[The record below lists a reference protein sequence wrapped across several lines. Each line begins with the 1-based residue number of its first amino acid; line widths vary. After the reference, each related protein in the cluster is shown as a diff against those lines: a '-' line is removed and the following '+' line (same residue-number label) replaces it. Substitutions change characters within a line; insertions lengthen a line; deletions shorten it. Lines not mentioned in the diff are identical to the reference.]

1 MKATGA
7 ALLAHCALGT
17 TTLSLLVKLT
27 RKDGL
32 VLGVTDYDQD
42 ITYGGITYA
51 RTLSVN
57 ASEMVATAA
66 LDVDNFNVNG
76 FLDVLGLDE
85 GDIAAGLWDFCEVR
99 TYRVNRADLTMGDE
113 KLTRGWLGELSTEGN
128 AFSNEVRS
136 LTQKLQSRIVELVSE
151 TCAAELFDARCKV
164 VKQEGVNQFSG
175 SVVTAVTS
183 PQRAFT
189 CAALASAVD
198 FFTNGYVV
206 WTSGLNE
213 GLAKEIKKDDGGGAL
228 HLTEAMPYAIEVGD
242 ECTVFAGCMKRF
254 NEDCI
259 AKHDNAENFR
269 GYPQVPG
276 NDAVLR
282 GPQ

>member
-1 MKATGA
+1 MKSTSV

-27 RKDGL
+27 RTDGF

-42 ITYGGITYA
+42 ITYGGVTYQ
-51 RTLSVN
+51 RSLSVN
-57 ASEMVATAA
+57 ASEMVSTAA
-66 LDVDNFNVNG
+66 LDVDNLNVSG
-76 FLDVLGLDE
+76 FLDLFGLTE
-85 GDIAAGLWDFCEVR
+85 ADIVSGLWDFCEVR
-99 TYRVNRADLTMGDE
+99 CYRVNRADLTMGDE

-136 LTQKLQSRIVELVSE
+136 LTQKLQSRIIELVSE
-151 TCAAELFDARCKV
+151 TCNAELFDNRCKV
-164 VKQEGVNQFSG
+164 VKTEGVNQFSG
-175 SVVTAVTS
+175 VAVSSVTAA
-183 PQRAFT
+183 QRHFV
-189 CAALASAVD
+189 CSSLAQAED

-213 GLAKEIKKDDGGGAL
+213 GLEKEVKKHLAGGDIL
-228 HLTEAMPYAIEVGD
+228 LQEPMPYAIEAGD
-242 ECTVFAGCMKRF
+242 ELTIFAGCLKRF

-259 AKHDNAENFR
+259 AKHDNALNFR
-269 GYPQVPG
+269 GYPKVPG
-276 NDAVLR
+276 NDAIIR